1 MDQVEDKERW
11 EVRDKVKEEGWVN
24 RFSSVT
30 LDLNHSNYHGG
41 LTVICTGDLLAP
53 F

>member
-1 MDQVEDKERW
+1 MGG
-11 EVRDKVKEEGWVN
+11 EGQSEGGGMGELN

-41 LTVICTGDLLAP
+41 LTVICTGYLLAP